1 MLSKQGTKIT
11 YNNIQC
17 FFYLLLIYS
26 WVKLFQTKVHQTVN
40 VKMQTTPPMYMYWNM
55 GTIFLLSRESSPA
68 SFEGF

>member
-26 WVKLFQTKVHQTVN
+26 WVKLFQTKLHQTVN
-40 VKMQTTPPMYMYWNM
+40 VKMQTTPPMYMY
-55 GTIFLLSRESSPA
+55 
-68 SFEGF
+68 